1 MKKLAL
7 RFAILLVWISMNTL
21 HAQHGGDD
29 DSTPP
34 PKRTLHTVNVDGQA
48 PTIDGLPDETCW
60 DKVAWSGGYTQ
71 WQPSSGEAPTQDTK
85 LKILYD
91 AKNLYIAFRCFDD
104 DPEKI
109 EKRMSRRDGFAGDW
123 VEVNIDSYHDL
134 QTAFS
139 FTITAAG
146 VKGDEFISNDG
157 NNWDTN
163 WNPIW
168 YAKSHVDSLG
178 WTAEMR
184 IPLSQLK
191 FGKNEDQIWGIQS
204 TRRDFRMDERDT
216 WQPVRRTDAGW
227 VSRFGEL
234 HGIKGLQPQKQLEI
248 QPYVLGQVS
257 TYKAEEGNPFA
268 TGTDSRLSAGVD
280 GRVGI
285 TNDLTLDFTINPD
298 FGQVEADPGA
308 LNLNGFQVFF
318 SERRPF
324 FVENRNIFDYQ
335 LTGSE
340 AGGNYD
346 NDLLFYSRRIGGAPH
361 RYIGSDSGDG
371 YYVDQPQNTTI
382 LGAAK
387 FSGKTRKGLSIGILE
402 SVTQR
407 EMATIDYRGE
417 RSEEVVEPLTNFFVG
432 RFRQDFNEGNT
443 IVGGMLTSV
452 KRDINDPSLEFLHR
466 SATSGGLDVV
476 HRWKNRAWFLSGKLL
491 ASQVSGTRE
500 SILATQTAFEHL
512 FQREDADHLKVDS
525 TANSLTGTGG
535 TLMLGNY
542 GGNWIFQTGVTW
554 RSPELELNDIGFL
567 VNTDEINY
575 FLWGARRWVEP
586 FGIFRRF
593 QINYNHWSRWD
604 FSGQN
609 LYRAVNT
616 NAHAN
621 FTNYWR
627 VGGGITYENLDIS
640 KNALRGGPALR
651 RPNGF
656 GAWSYVETDSRK
668 KVNFYLNT
676 FQGWSQDKIVR
687 IQNYRIS
694 MQWQPMNAMS
704 VSIQPSFERFQR
716 LEQYVTQRQHN
727 GRTHYINGRVDQQT
741 FSTTIR
747 LNYNIT
753 PDLTVQYYGQP
764 FISRGRYDRFNRV
777 TDQPLAKDFDD
788 RFFLYGDNIQYD
800 TENEEYLV
808 DDDGD
813 QITDYS
819 FGQPDFN
826 FIQFRSNLVLRW
838 EYTPGSELF
847 LVWSQG
853 ATAFENPQQGIFRS
867 LSDNLFGENARNVF
881 LVKGTYRFV
890 R

>member
-1 MKKLAL
+1 MNKHVSTCLAV
-7 RFAILLVWISMNTL
+7 AILWISMHTL
-21 HAQHGGDD
+21 QAQ
-29 DSTPP
+29 DSEQDPL
-34 PKRTLHTVNVDGQA
+34 PKRNIFTTRIESKA
-48 PTIDGLPDETCW
+48 PDIDGKLDEACW
-60 DKVAWSGGYTQ
+60 ETVEWSGDYTQ
-71 WQPSSGEAPTQDTK
+71 WQPASGEAPTQKTRMK
-85 LKILYD
+85 VLYD
-91 AKNLYIAFRCFDD
+91 AKNLYVGFRCFDD

-109 EKRMSRRDGFAGDW
+109 EQRMSRRDGFAGDW

-139 FTITAAG
+139 FTISAAG

-168 YAKSHVDSLG
+168 YAKSHIDSLG
-178 WTAEMR
+178 WTAELR
-184 IPLSQLK
+184 IPLSQLR
-191 FGKNEDQIWGIQS
+191 FGKQDEQVWGIQS
-204 TRRDFRMDERDT
+204 TRRDFRMDERAT
-216 WQPVRRTDAGW
+216 WQPMRRTDAGW

-234 HGIKGLQPQKQLEI
+234 RGIKGLEPQKQLEI
-248 QPYVLGQVS
+248 QPYVLAQLS
-257 TYKAEEGNPFA
+257 TFKAEAANPFA
-268 TGTDSRLSAGVD
+268 TGRDTRLSAGVD
-280 GRVGI
+280 GRIGV

-308 LNLNGFQVFF
+308 LNLNGFQIFF
-318 SERRPF
+318 NERRPF
-324 FVENRNIFDYQ
+324 FIENRNIFDYQ

-340 AGGNYD
+340 AGGPYD
-346 NDLLFYSRRIGGAPH
+346 SDLMFYSRRIGGSPH
-361 RYIGSDSGDG
+361 RYISSDGDRG
-371 YYVDQPQNTTI
+371 YFVDQPQNTTI

-407 EMATIDYRGE
+407 EMATIDYQGE
-417 RSEEVVEPLTNFFVG
+417 RSEAVVEPLTNFFVG

-443 IVGGMLTSV
+443 IIGGMLTSV
-452 KRDINDPSLEFLHR
+452 KRDINDPNLDFLHR
-466 SATSGGLDVV
+466 SATSGGLDFV
-476 HRWKNRAWFLSGKLL
+476 HRWNNRSWFLSGKIM
-491 ASQVSGTRE
+491 ASQVSGSRE
-500 SILATQTAFEHL
+500 AIYATQTAFEHL
-512 FQREDADHLKVDS
+512 FQRPDAEHLSVDS

-535 TLMLGNY
+535 TLMLGKY
-542 GGNWIFQTGVTW
+542 GGKWVFQTGATW

-575 FLWGARRWVEP
+575 FFWGARRWVEP

-593 QINYNHWSRWD
+593 QWNYNHWSRWD
-604 FSGQN
+604 FSGRN

-621 FTNYWR
+621 FTNFWQ
-627 VGGGITYENLDIS
+627 VGAGLTYENLDIS

-656 GAWSYVETDSRK
+656 GHFAYISTDSRK

-676 FQGWSQDKIVR
+676 FQGWGIDKIVR
-687 IQNYRIS
+687 VQNYRIS
-694 MQWQPMNAMS
+694 MNWQPVNAMS
-704 VSIQPSFERFQR
+704 VSLQPAFERFQR
-716 LEQYVTQRQHN
+716 TEQYVTQLGHDGQTR
-727 GRTHYINGRVDQQT
+727 YINGRVDQQT

-753 PDLTVQYYGQP
+753 PDLTIQYYGQP
-764 FISRGRYDRFNRV
+764 FISRGRYDRFNRL
-777 TDQPLAKDFDD
+777 TDQPLGRTFED
-788 RFFLYGDNIQYD
+788 RFHLFTKEEISYDAANELYEID
-800 TENEEYLV
+800 E
-808 DDDGD
+808 DGD
-813 QITDYS
+813 QQTDYT

-853 ATAFENPQQGIFRS
+853 ATAFEDPEQGIFRS
-867 LSDNLFGENARNVF
+867 LSDNLFGENARNIF
-881 LVKGTYRFV
+881 LVKGTYRFI